1 MRRFFHSSNKPS
13 SLLPQGLCICWS
25 FTRNIPYT
33 CLARS
38 SLSCRAPHT
47 CQVHSSKTDETPRS
61 VILSCITMFF
71 SFIALTT
78 ASSRNPLMS
87 LCLTSFSPCPD
98 SSLSYPPPYPQ
109 HLAQGLMH
117 SKCVISVWWES
128 EWMKD
133 LSHFLPLPLC
143 LYQRFSK
150 WGPQTRAINTSWE
163 LSDANSQA
171 PPQNHWMKLRAWPSN
186 VFFIKWF

>member
-1 MRRFFHSSNKPS
+1 MHSEYHPNALLWLQGSAHFYSTMNPTTLYSKSMRRFFHSSNKPS

-117 SKCVISVWWES
+117 SKCVISV
-128 EWMKD
+128 
-133 LSHFLPLPLC
+133 
-143 LYQRFSK
+143 
-150 WGPQTRAINTSWE
+150 
-163 LSDANSQA
+163 
-171 PPQNHWMKLRAWPSN
+171 
-186 VFFIKWF
+186 